1 MSMDE
6 QMNGGGFLFGGAEG
20 QDFLSDTVK
29 AQISDGSIGRCAAH
43 SLEFIYAHFY
53 K

>member
-1 MSMDE
+1 MSMDK
-6 QMNGGGFLFGGAEG
+6 QMNGGGFLFGGAE
-20 QDFLSDTVK
+20 
-29 AQISDGSIGRCAAH
+29 AQIADGSIGRCAAH